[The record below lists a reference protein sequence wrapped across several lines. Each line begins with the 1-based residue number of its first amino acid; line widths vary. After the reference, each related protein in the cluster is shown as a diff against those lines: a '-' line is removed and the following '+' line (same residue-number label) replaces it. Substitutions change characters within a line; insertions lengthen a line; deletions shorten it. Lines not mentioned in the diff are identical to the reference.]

1 MPIIGVT
8 GSQNTKGFLQPNAPT
23 IVSAVNV
30 GTSRAYNNGAATVT
44 FTPAA
49 SGAPATS
56 FTVTSSPGSYTASG
70 ASSPIVVTG
79 LQSDTAYTFTVTGTN
94 GAGTGSASSAS
105 GSVTATTVPQA
116 PTIGAATATA
126 VGIVTVA
133 YTAGA
138 NGGAAVSTFTAT
150 SSPTSIT
157 GTGAS
162 PISVSGLAQKTVYTF
177 TVTATNANGV
187 SAASAASGSVTTFL
201 ATLVDS
207 FNRANGALGTS
218 SDGLSAWTVDR
229 GTFTVDS
236 NMAYSTNTSDSMA
249 TVTLSTSA
257 ISNAQVDMY
266 SDQAGVGL
274 AIWVTDANSY
284 WGIYPNY
291 TSTTTATNTVGSST
305 TCSGPGFAGTSGN
318 TCSQS
323 ANVSGSYG
331 PYYVTSYYGQNGTS
345 YYSSTA
351 KSVCTI
357 PTPVRTLGQNSGH
370 YYYNCTFAGGGYN
383 YSTNT
388 NASNVTN
395 TNYTTNYV
403 TDYTSQ
409 LKIKNQSAV
418 VVSNQYA
425 SSLSPIRSIAVSTS
439 GNVITYTGYSAANKG
454 GSALVSSTYDAGAGT
469 KGSKVGVFKTSAN
482 YLQGSYVDNINVT
495 VV

>member
-30 GTSRAYNNGAATVT
+30 GASRAYNNGAATIT

-49 SGAPATS
+49 SGAAATS

-79 LQSDTAYTFTVTGTN
+79 LESDTVYTFTVTGTN

-150 SSPTSIT
+150 SSPSSIT

-162 PISVSGLAQKTVYTF
+162 PISVSGLAQKTVFTF

-201 ATLVDS
+201 ATLVDT
-207 FNRANGALGTS
+207 FDRANGGLGTS

-229 GTFTVDS
+229 GTFSVDS

-266 SDQAGVGL
+266 SEQAGVGL
-274 AIWVTDANSY
+274 AIWVTNSSSY
-284 WGIYPNY
+284 WGIYPDY
-291 TSTTTATNTVGSST
+291 TTTTTGTTTTGSST
-305 TCSGPGFAGTSGN
+305 TCSGPGFAGTSGS
-318 TCSQS
+318 TC
-323 ANVSGSYG
+323 ASGPNISGQYG
-331 PYYVTSYYGQNGTS
+331 PYQVVGIYN
-345 YYSSTA
+345 
-351 KSVCTI
+351 
-357 PTPVRTLGQNSGH
+357 QNSSQFYNVIRHNCAVPGPVATAANNQGG
-370 YYYNCTFAGGGYN
+370 YYINCVFFGGGYN
-383 YSTNT
+383 YTTNT

-395 TNYTTNYV
+395 TNYTTNYS
-403 TDYTSQ
+403 TATTSH
-409 LKIKNQSAV
+409 LKIKNPSSV
-418 VVSNQYA
+418 VVNNQFA
-425 SSLSPIRSIAVSTS
+425 SSINPIRSIGVSTS
-439 GNVITYTGYSAANKG
+439 GNVISYVGYSAVNKG
-454 GSALVSSTYDAGAGT
+454 GSALVSGTYDAGAGT
-469 KGSKVGVFKTSAN
+469 KGSKVGVFKTSASH
-482 YLQGSYVDNINVT
+482 LQGSYVNNINVT